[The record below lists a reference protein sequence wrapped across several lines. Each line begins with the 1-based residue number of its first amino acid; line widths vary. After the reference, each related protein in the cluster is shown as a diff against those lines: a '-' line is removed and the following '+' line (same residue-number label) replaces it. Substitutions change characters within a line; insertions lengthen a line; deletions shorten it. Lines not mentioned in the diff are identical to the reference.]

1 MTRYGEEGD
10 ITMMDEHGS
19 FEEEITPIHDYQ
31 VKSRLRRIC
40 VRVKV
45 TNKQAE
51 TTEYLRFTDLIEQKR
66 QEGVLYAK
74 DERSLPSFVL
84 EFPKKKINGEYFVV
98 RTYTEIVL

>member
-1 MTRYGEEGD
+1 MTRYGEEGE
-10 ITMMDEHGS
+10 IIMIDEHGS

-31 VKSRLRRIC
+31 IKSRLRRTC
-40 VRVKV
+40 VRIKV

-51 TTEYLRFTDLIEQKR
+51 TTEYLRFTDLIEKKR
-66 QEGVLYAK
+66 QQGVLYTK
-74 DERSLPSFVL
+74 DHQALPSFVL